1 MNITIRIESFR
12 LSQYKGTTLIPYAYS
27 YTNFII
33 MIRERC
39 VNIVF
44 HPVTP
49 EANENGRQ
57 CTRHDNQRLLAAS
70 RQTKSYQNERDFET
84 VQPTILKAA
93 WDVTHLISARF
104 DPTSNLV
111 GNNILIRLCMLR

>member
-12 LSQYKGTTLIPYAYS
+12 LSH
-27 YTNFII
+27 F
-33 MIRERC
+33 

-70 RQTKSYQNERDFET
+70 RQTKSYQNERNSET
-84 VQPTILKAA
+84 VQ
-93 WDVTHLISARF
+93 V
-104 DPTSNLV
+104 
-111 GNNILIRLCMLR
+111 